1 MRAVVKVKGLQDAD
15 HFAVG
20 AVGEDVGVGAPHA
33 HFPSRQPLQP
43 GQESAAQSRNLG
55 AVDGGGH
62 EDGGEQ
68 RDGNGHQ
75 PHVPEL
81 RGREGSYI
89 YIIIFL
95 INHGS
100 VFLT

>member
-1 MRAVVKVKGLQDAD
+1 MVLLTRLWADAEVRVRAVVKVKGLQHAD

-20 AVGEDVGVGAPHA
+20 AIGEDVGVGAPHA
-33 HFPSRQPLQP
+33 HFPSRQPPQP
-43 GQESAAQSRNLG
+43 GQKSAAQSRDLG

-62 EDGGEQ
+62 EDSGEQ

-81 RGREGSYI
+81 RGRERC
-89 YIIIFL
+89 
-95 INHGS
+95 
-100 VFLT
+100 